1 MYIAFDLI
9 VPYRIHIDRLQ
20 QDIAAWARRYDI
32 RYTTKIHK
40 LRLRLGLN
48 RDQDFT
54 TFTMTWTGDP
64 YELVNVANERY

>member
-1 MYIAFDLI
+1 MYIAFDLQ
-9 VPYRIHIDRLQ
+9 VPYSVHLAQLQ
-20 QDIAAWARRYDI
+20 EDISAWAQRYNI
-32 RYTTKIHK
+32 RYTTKVHK

-54 TFTMTWTGDP
+54 TFTMTWTGDD

>member
-1 MYIAFDLI
+1 MYIAFDLQ
-9 VPYRIHIDRLQ
+9 VPYSVHLARLQ
-20 QDIAAWARRYDI
+20 EDIASWANRYGV
-32 RYTTKIHK
+32 RYTTKVHK

>member
-1 MYIAFDLI
+1 MYIAFEI
-9 VPYRIHIDRLQ
+9 PVPYPVHLERLQ
-20 QDIAAWARRYDI
+20 QDIAAWARKYDV
-32 RYTTKIHK
+32 RYTTKVHK

-64 YELVNVANERY
+64 YELVNVTNERY

>member
-1 MYIAFDLI
+1 MYIAFDLQ
-9 VPYRIHIDRLQ
+9 VPYSAHLVRLQ
-20 QDIAAWARRYDI
+20 EDIAAWARRYDI
-32 RYTTKIHK
+32 RYTTKVHK

-54 TFTMTWTGDP
+54 TFTMTWAGDA

>member
-9 VPYRIHIDRLQ
+9 IPYQVHLDQLQ
-20 QDIAAWARRYDI
+20 QDIAAWAQRYDI
-32 RYTTKIHK
+32 RYTTKVHK

-54 TFTMTWTGDP
+54 TFTMTWAGHP